1 MVTRALGFSIQ
12 VLLFKSPLIVSGF
25 LTTHGGQHGVIH
37 LWDNY
42 ACDIVGIR
50 PVNLQFQYDSVF
62 TLQLVHHIPQLEKS
76 FSTGQLDDDGFLTI
90 FGDAKWKI
98 CKGFRVIARGYRS
111 DTSYPLYVYSVS
123 DHAVAVTEQPNV
135 SLWHV

>member
-76 FSTGQLDDDGFLTI
+76 FSTGQLDDDGFHHLWLLPGAVKMVLRI
-90 FGDAKWKI
+90 PSI
-98 CKGFRVIARGYRS
+98 C
-111 DTSYPLYVYSVS
+111 L
-123 DHAVAVTEQPNV
+123 
-135 SLWHV
+135 L

>member
-1 MVTRALGFSIQ
+1 MSYVYSIHGDSYEQHDCHASHVAHVCQ
-12 VLLFKSPLIVSGF
+12 VAI
-25 LTTHGGQHGVIH
+25 THHMH
-37 LWDNY
+37 SYLKTY
-42 ACDIVGIR
+42 IR
-50 PVNLQFQYDSVF
+50 RW
-62 TLQLVHHIPQLEKS
+62 
-76 FSTGQLDDDGFLTI
+76 QLDDDGFLTI